1 MADDEKARLA
11 RKGLDLIDAADPKK
25 IKSRI
30 QESTKDAA
38 AEVVSQGVEIFED
51 FTGDGND
58 RSSHTPTNVNI
69 TEALAALDTRTLESF
84 DERLRAAEADTTQQ
98 DRSALRKD
106 LANVRRSFP
115 EESKELA
122 VLVFSC
128 VDLLRDLQASAA
140 GAKALAPEDLARREA
155 LLARIAALLSPNAGK
170 ALTSFVD
177 HVVQLSRRTRGA

>member
-11 RKGLDLIDAADPKK
+11 RKGLDLVDAADPKK

-30 QESTKDAA
+30 QESAKDAA
-38 AEVVSQGVEIFED
+38 AEVVSQGVELFED
-51 FTGDGND
+51 LTGND
-58 RSSHTPTNVNI
+58 DERRPPSPTNVNI
-69 TEALAALDTRTLESF
+69 AEALGAMDARTLESF
-84 DERLRAAEADTTQQ
+84 DQRLRAAEADTTQQ

-140 GAKALAPEDLARREA
+140 GAKELAPEDLVRREA
-155 LLARIAALLSPNAGK
+155 LLTRIAALLSPNAGK

>member
-1 MADDEKARLA
+1 MADDEKVRLA

-30 QESTKDAA
+30 RESAKDAA
-38 AEVVSQGVEIFED
+38 AEVVLQGVELFQD
-51 FTGDGND
+51 LTGDD
-58 RSSHTPTNVNI
+58 DERVRTTRS
-69 TEALAALDTRTLESF
+69 EADIQGALGALDARSLESF

-98 DRSALRKD
+98 DRSALRKE

-140 GAKALAPEDLARREA
+140 GVKVLASEDLVRREA
-155 LLARIAALLSPNAGK
+155 LLARIATLLAPNAGE

-177 HVVQLSRRTRGA
+177 HVVQLSRRTRGV